1 MGREREF
8 DESCKEYCKHKH
20 IGLSELQS
28 FYLHEIALHL
38 AIIADCLEDRKER
51 KKDEC
56 YR

>member
-1 MGREREF
+1 MSREREF

-38 AIIADCLEDRKER
+38 AVIADCLEGKKER
-51 KKDEC
+51 KDVDSN
-56 YR
+56 